1 MTMAWMALMVVGG
14 LVSLAAFVWLL
25 VIAFKESTV
34 WGLVCLLIP
43 FAMLVFVFKFW
54 DEAKMPF
61 FGIFCRLV
69 SQFLRWCWLLDDI
82 RQSRYR

>member
-34 WGLVCLLIP
+34 WGLG
-43 FAMLVFVFKFW
+43 
-54 DEAKMPF
+54 MPLDPLCNA
-61 FGIFCRLV
+61 GLRLQV
-69 SQFLRWCWLLDDI
+69 LG
-82 RQSRYR
+82 